1 MSPTQS
7 TGLTMRALTGGE
19 TGVEAGLEAG
29 WATHD
34 IEVRRPEG
42 RPGQAAS
49 TGLMAT
55 TRSHQVP

>member
-1 MSPTQS
+1 
-7 TGLTMRALTGGE
+7 MRALTGGE
-19 TGVEAGLEAG
+19 TGVETGLEAG